1 MLRATLRRG
10 VLRRCGAPR
19 ARVLVSRVPRR
30 ELCSG
35 RGAIPGLSSA
45 TLAQHATSLGGNAVK
60 CGLRLILK
68 SYELDVVATSMEEAR
83 AWVRGVNH
91 LPLGG
96 KHRILIELMRQNAI
110 SGEDDEDD

>member
-1 MLRATLRRG
+1 MLTFCVARLSHRFAARYCLFADGSLRSG
-10 VLRRCGAPR
+10 SSLALNCPAFRRIIS
-19 ARVLVSRVPRR
+19 VVSQ
-30 ELCSG
+30 C
-35 RGAIPGLSSA
+35 
-45 TLAQHATSLGGNAVK
+45 

-110 SGEDDEDD
+110 SGGDDEDD